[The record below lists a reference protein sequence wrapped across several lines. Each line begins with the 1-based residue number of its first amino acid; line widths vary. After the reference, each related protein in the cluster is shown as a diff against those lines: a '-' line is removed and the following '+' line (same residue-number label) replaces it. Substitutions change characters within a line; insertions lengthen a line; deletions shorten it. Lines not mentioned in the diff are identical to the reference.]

1 MAIRLSPCVYNPV
14 DSVDISR
21 LFFSGLKIPLVFPIL
36 YTRYEQVIHDK
47 STGYAHNENG
57 AHWEGTNMKADQLQ
71 FAGIETVKTQCGCCG
86 KVIELT
92 EAVISTHIITPS
104 LTETEHFCSDRCAE
118 IEWRMRW
125 CTTVSTARSTSQST
139 NGDYLMVLSAP
150 TRFWCRSS
158 IAICTTSVSVILRSV
173 GPSFLGYFSLIG
185 EKLKISSSSIIRCRR

>member
-1 MAIRLSPCVYNPV
+1 MAIRLSPGVYNPV

-125 CTTVSTARSTSQST
+125 CTTVSTARSTSQPTIGITAGITAGMNTCSVRPPAT
-139 NGDYLMVLSAP
+139 LCGWSRNERRPGMACPLPLLLLSWTEGEARYYLCG
-150 TRFWCRSS
+150 W
-158 IAICTTSVSVILRSV
+158 
-173 GPSFLGYFSLIG
+173 
-185 EKLKISSSSIIRCRR
+185 